1 MCLMSAPHL
10 FCGKPPPSLGHCE
23 GPKPSFSLPVNLGRG
38 HCLKAS
44 VGRPW
49 GGGVRP
55 SKDWEEAWCAADTV
69 LWEPDLES
77 GLTLRAGS
85 HLEVKKGFFFFLFIN
100 VMQALMDFRK
110 AEKKGKSCIAPLE
123 NLEYLEKP
131 CKSPGAPSASLLPC
145 FQFYSL
151 SP

>member
-10 FCGKPPPSLGHCE
+10 FCGKTPPSLGHCE

-55 SKDWEEAWCAADTV
+55 SKDGEEACCSSRHSTLGARLGVWPYPEGR
-69 LWEPDLES
+69 EP
-77 GLTLRAGS
+77 LRG
-85 HLEVKKGFFFFLFIN
+85 
-100 VMQALMDFRK
+100 
-110 AEKKGKSCIAPLE
+110 
-123 NLEYLEKP
+123 
-131 CKSPGAPSASLLPC
+131 
-145 FQFYSL
+145 
-151 SP
+151 